1 MAEWDLFVDES
12 GRFSVAGEHTL
23 IGGVLIPHEQNGGN
37 AMFKAWEN
45 EIRNELT
52 ETGTVS
58 KAMLEAGDQWHLF
71 LSKGKDSKMS
81 PEEEARYQEIKQNPR
96 YIFDHCCENN
106 SNSTRWKTQQYCL
119 KAYME
124 KLKTINGFPV
134 VFDNPH
140 GLYHIDSNSTFMTI
154 IANGVIRLYN
164 HLRDLTPDEN
174 VWLYIHA
181 ASRLN
186 VTKVKQGNLY
196 AYSPV
201 AGTENVL
208 NVELYVNQIKNS
220 VFLNGG
226 HALL

>member
-1 MAEWDLFVDES
+1 MAEWDLYVDES

-37 AMFKAWEN
+37 TMFKAWEN
-45 EIRNELT
+45 EIRNELAQSGVVT
-52 ETGTVS
+52 
-58 KAMLEAGDQWHLF
+58 KAMLEAGDRWHLF
-71 LSKGKDSKMS
+71 LSKGKSGKMS
-81 PEEEARYQEIKQNPR
+81 ATEEAEYNEIKQNPR

-106 SNSTRWKTQQYCL
+106 SNTTRWRTQEFCLNAYMKKL
-119 KAYME
+119 KAV
-124 KLKTINGFPV
+124 NGFPV
-134 VFDNPH
+134 VFDNPQ

-154 IANGVIRLYN
+154 IANGIIRLYN
-164 HLRDLTPDEN
+164 HLRNLTHSES

-186 VTKVKQGNLY
+186 VTKVKQGDLY
-196 AYSPV
+196 EYSPV
-201 AGTENVL
+201 AGPEDVL